1 MKELFENLEAFQIV
15 SSVIIMSQ
23 DSSAKK
29 KDKDKDNADHLKANH
44 IDTIYDLAC
53 GHGLL
58 GILLAYRFPTKKV
71 ICVDL
76 EQRQSFYAF
85 RDAFIAKGEPYKHQP
100 ILSNLEYREADLL
113 TIQQDATLTSSAC
126 LVAVHACNE
135 ANKYVVDL
143 AKGVDATWA
152 VMPCCIRSKLYLGGA
167 PVLDVDSETRYKL
180 LCGGF
185 AEANDAKVI
194 RSIPRDITAR
204 PILIAGGFTSS
215 SSSLSVAGDDDDHE
229 DDNDHDHVS
238 GNNDVDDDVCGDQ
251 GGVRTI
257 RSKAPQDREDEFVTK
272 K

>member
-29 KDKDKDNADHLKANH
+29 KDNKNDPKANN

-85 RDAFIAKGEPYKHQP
+85 RDAFIAKGEPYKNQP
-100 ILSNLEYREADLL
+100 ILSNLECREADLL

-180 LCGGF
+180 LCGAF

-215 SSSLSVAGDDDDHE
+215 SSSLSVAGDDDDH
-229 DDNDHDHVS
+229 DDDHDHVS

-272 K
+272 KQ